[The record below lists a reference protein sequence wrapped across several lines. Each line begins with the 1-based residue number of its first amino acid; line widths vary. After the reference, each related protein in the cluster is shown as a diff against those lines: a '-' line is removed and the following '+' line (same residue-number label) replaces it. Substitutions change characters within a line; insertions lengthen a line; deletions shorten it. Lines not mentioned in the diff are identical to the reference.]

1 MKNFF
6 KTLSLILLL
15 SLVWGAFAQGDFS
28 IENKLETDTFIFGDY
43 DENHRFPGIKET
55 LTADYSSD
63 KVDAKL
69 EMSFDFF
76 AYNQLD
82 ADYNKKLIIGV
93 DDFTFTESY
102 FRLRPIEKLQ
112 ISFNSR
118 DYVSGAYF
126 PVMDRYMGVG
136 KDFDSWDS
144 GNYTGD
150 IGFLFKPM
158 DNLSLGAGI
167 NLLSYIVNKYDDTE
181 ENIHLNFGAEYE
193 LEKFGSIAVTL
204 NDVANHFEV
213 AGFAKI
219 TAIKNLDIYGGLSF
233 QPDFAYARIP
243 SLLYFTNLYMNGKF
257 LLNAGLEYK
266 GVDKLTLGADLMT
279 NLFIVKDWTY
289 DLYTGLKAEYQI
301 NDDFKVGGKTYLSFD
316 FVDYIDDEDARYKTL
331 ISLYPEVEYKKG
343 SSTFT
348 AGLKF
353 EFYGDKFLGA
363 IPLSWKY
370 SF

>member
-6 KTLSLILLL
+6 KTISLILLL

-102 FRLRPIEKLQ
+102 FKLRPIEKLQ

-181 ENIHLNFGAEYE
+181 ENSAENALITEHPVIEACRHESPEEVESVHRRQGYEVEQSQHHVDADKIHQQSEY
-193 LEKFGSIAVTL
+193 
-204 NDVANHFEV
+204 
-213 AGFAKI
+213 
-219 TAIKNLDIYGGLSF
+219 
-233 QPDFAYARIP
+233 R
-243 SLLYFTNLYMNGKF
+243 LLYLSA
-257 LLNAGLEYK
+257 LNIVPIIRAEEQTRGY
-266 GVDKLTLGADLMT
+266 DK
-279 NLFIVKDWTY
+279 
-289 DLYTGLKAEYQI
+289 
-301 NDDFKVGGKTYLSFD
+301 
-316 FVDYIDDEDARYKTL
+316 YKTAD
-331 ISLYPEVEYKKG
+331 KG
-343 SSTFT
+343 C
-348 AGLKF
+348 
-353 EFYGDKFLGA
+353 DKV
-363 IPLSWKY
+363 
-370 SF
+370 